1 MYWTAFNH
9 QSPFSS
15 KFDPTA
21 YNYCVK
27 KFLYIQFWTF
37 CTSLLLTAVH
47 RNSYFKTFFSSI
59 VICCFLNSFFFL
71 YRCYYAVY
79 YVTSNFSYQEWKKK
93 TDAKNNQIE
102 EWHMRTKIAMATW
115 NYERVRR
122 KKKQQQRDGK
132 VKYDWTFCHSVLF
145 PLCLHSLFYFLS
157 RVVFFFPHLHGM
169 CLETGV

>member
-59 VICCFLNSFFFL
+59 VICCFLNSFFFFVSL
-71 YRCYYAVY
+71 LLCCILCYFQFFVSRMKKKNWRKKQPDRR
-79 YVTSNFSYQEWKKK
+79 VTYENKNRNGNMELWKGTEKKK
-93 TDAKNNQIE
+93 TTTTRRE
-102 EWHMRTKIAMATW
+102 GKIW
-115 NYERVRR
+115 L
-122 KKKQQQRDGK
+122 D
-132 VKYDWTFCHSVLF
+132 
-145 PLCLHSLFYFLS
+145 FLS
-157 RVVFFFPHLHGM
+157 
-169 CLETGV
+169 

>member
-1 MYWTAFNH
+1 MYWTDFNH

-15 KFDPTA
+15 KFEPTA
-21 YNYCVK
+21 CNYCVK

-93 TDAKNNQIE
+93 N
-102 EWHMRTKIAMATW
+102 W
-115 NYERVRR
+115 R
-122 KKKQQQRDGK
+122 KKQPDRRVTYENKNRNGNMELWKGTEKKKTTTTRREGK
-132 VKYDWTFCHSVLF
+132 IWLD
-145 PLCLHSLFYFLS
+145 FLS
-157 RVVFFFPHLHGM
+157 
-169 CLETGV
+169 